1 MKPSNLHLLASLIY
15 QPFKRLTGGLREVKL
30 ESFDFCL
37 VVNERAAV
45 YFFFLSFLFA
55 IFRHGGRLL
64 WLPSSIDTKETQGRL
79 RLYTLV
85 YLTGCAK
92 TCFS

>member
-45 YFFFLSFLFA
+45 FPPFFFLITIFQVRCQSFA
-55 IFRHGGRLL
+55 VVV
-64 WLPSSIDTKETQGRL
+64 S
-79 RLYTLV
+79 
-85 YLTGCAK
+85 
-92 TCFS
+92 

>member
-37 VVNERAAV
+37 VVNERV
-45 YFFFLSFLFA
+45 TVFFSFFFLFA
-55 IFRHGGRLL
+55 IFPVRCRSFAVVV
-64 WLPSSIDTKETQGRL
+64 P
-79 RLYTLV
+79 
-85 YLTGCAK
+85 
-92 TCFS
+92 